1 VSRRLPWAQAEENAR
16 TRRLLRKLSALE
28 QGGEGGQGIGGELEA
43 GRAKF
48 DAAERHI
55 KATLHTIDS
64 LLGHAPKVC
73 VCVYVCVFER
83 ERARAAPPSRAGGS
97 SETVGGS
104 TGESTCRIVEGSLRV
119 R

>member
-1 VSRRLPWAQAEENAR
+1 MSRRLPWAQAEENAR

-73 VCVYVCVFER
+73 VCVCMCVCLRER
-83 ERARAAPPSRAGGS
+83 EREQRRPPGPVGALRLSEAAQEKARAA
-97 SETVGGS
+97 
-104 TGESTCRIVEGSLRV
+104 
-119 R
+119 

>member
-1 VSRRLPWAQAEENAR
+1 MSRRLPWAQAEENAR

-64 LLGHAPKVC
+64 LLGATIQFRHAVD
-73 VCVYVCVFER
+73 
-83 ERARAAPPSRAGGS
+83 
-97 SETVGGS
+97 
-104 TGESTCRIVEGSLRV
+104 RIPTLTLF
-119 R
+119 